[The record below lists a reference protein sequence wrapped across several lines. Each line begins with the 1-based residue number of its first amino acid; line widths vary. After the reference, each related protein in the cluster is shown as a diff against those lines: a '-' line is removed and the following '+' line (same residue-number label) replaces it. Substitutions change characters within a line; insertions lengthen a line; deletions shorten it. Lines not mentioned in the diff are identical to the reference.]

1 MRAASQAV
9 PPKIKNA
16 AQPSLAIFAGVI
28 LGMAILGALAFVY
41 FFNPGTNGFY
51 PICQFHKLTGLNC
64 PGCGATRALYALL
77 HGDFLLALKDNAL
90 FIFTIAFLAA
100 RGAWF
105 AAKHFSSKS
114 AGQFISPKMLW
125 TFLVV
130 AGVFTVLRNFPAFS
144 FLSPQ

>member
-1 MRAASQAV
+1 MRAASQTV
-9 PPKIKNA
+9 PPKIRTA

-41 FFNPGTNGFY
+41 FFNPSTNGFY

-77 HGDFLLALKDNAL
+77 HGDFSLALKDNAL

-105 AAKHFSSKS
+105 AAKHFSRNS
-114 AGQFISPKMLW
+114 AGQFISPKILW

-144 FLSPQ
+144 FLSP